1 MKNKKTYFTIS
12 EVSEILEIHEHTIR
26 FWDSKL
32 PGLSKQSGKGKT
44 RFFNQSQINKLSNI
58 NHLLKNNDSLNLAYE
73 IISKNKVNK
82 SLSNS
87 NYLIEKHSASK
98 ENQLEIN
105 KIIGIT
111 KNLKTLIIKK

>member
-44 RFFNQSQINKLSNI
+44 RFFNQSHINKLSNI

-73 IISKNKVNK
+73 IISKNKRNK

-87 NYLIEKHSASK
+87 NDLIATSNAAVPLQIATEYLFPINLEKFFS
-98 ENQLEIN
+98 NFFP
-105 KIIGIT
+105 
-111 KNLKTLIIKK
+111 